1 MNQEENM
8 AVREIKN
15 VAVIGGGLMGSG
27 MAQLAAQSGYNV
39 VCKEFNQALADKAYA
54 SIKKVLDDRLARN
67 KIDKA
72 FYDGTLSRLR
82 MTTDLADAVK
92 DVDIVME
99 AIPEDPKMK
108 QDLFKEIESLVA
120 DDVILGSNTSG
131 IAITEIASVLR
142 VKDRMIG
149 THFFQ
154 PAPVMLLLEI
164 GRTPANSQE
173 LVDTIVEFG
182 KRLGRVPV
190 VVKDRPGFLS
200 TRPSGQLNELYA
212 LQ

>member
-1 MNQEENM
+1 M

-164 GRTPANSQE
+164 GRTPANSDE
-173 LVDTIVEFG
+173 MVNAIVEFG

-200 TRPSGQLNELYA
+200 TRP
-212 LQ
+212 